1 MGTNG
6 STRKISCLPCRS
18 KKAKCD
24 GQAPCCRC
32 VRNSR
37 ENQCIYP
44 KMRTFGRPPKNAV
57 FHTSVT
63 MGTSSRA
70 NENLV
75 CREFI
80 FEYDQNTSSNND
92 KELIQQPNLKIHKD
106 IEEIFSLH
114 LQRGSALREKMLRT
128 NQFIS
133 KPRHIKMT
141 GLAQQFSWLGSS
153 MANIAIKRIGQ
164 IQLESFHDPEIA
176 LSCFIRP
183 EAITRF
189 FYFSQKPMPASDP
202 LNSLP
207 TDNALKLIDYFFQY
221 QPYCILVNKTR
232 LLQEYWDDTADPF
245 LLSVIYGTT
254 LYSSQI
260 LEGKPLI
267 LYEASEDSKRN
278 PFLNYAYIL
287 LEKKLNAGEAGIT
300 STKLSSYQA
309 AVILGV
315 FEVLFGLP
323 KHGMTILSLSYKMA
337 TDLGIFDGSLE
348 DMDVISKEQLIMTY
362 WAAFRAT
369 SYGCIECKLVLSD
382 ANF

>member
-1 MGTNG
+1 
-6 STRKISCLPCRS
+6 
-18 KKAKCD
+18 
-24 GQAPCCRC
+24 
-32 VRNSR
+32 
-37 ENQCIYP
+37 
-44 KMRTFGRPPKNAV
+44 
-57 FHTSVT
+57 
-63 MGTSSRA
+63 
-70 NENLV
+70 
-75 CREFI
+75 
-80 FEYDQNTSSNND
+80 
-92 KELIQQPNLKIHKD
+92 
-106 IEEIFSLH
+106 
-114 LQRGSALREKMLRT
+114 
-128 NQFIS
+128 
-133 KPRHIKMT
+133 
-141 GLAQQFSWLGSS
+141 
-153 MANIAIKRIGQ
+153 
-164 IQLESFHDPEIA
+164 LESFHDPEIA